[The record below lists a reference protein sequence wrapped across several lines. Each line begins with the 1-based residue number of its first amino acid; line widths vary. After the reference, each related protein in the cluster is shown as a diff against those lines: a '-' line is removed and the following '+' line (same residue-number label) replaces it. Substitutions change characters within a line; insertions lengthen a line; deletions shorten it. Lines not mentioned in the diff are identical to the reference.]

1 MYAMTTA
8 SSNLCLF
15 GVDGKNMYMHNESVG
30 TALSQCYTQQE
41 CTGIDAASAA
51 VDAGNACASGSRS
64 NSGSNDDDFDVPTG
78 STSRI
83 GLGAG

>member
-1 MYAMTTA
+1 MYAMTTV
-8 SSNLCLF
+8 SPNICRL
-15 GVDGKNMYMHNESVG
+15 GVDGKNMYMHNGSVG
-30 TALSQCYTQQE
+30 IALSQCYTQQD

-51 VDAGNACASGSRS
+51 VDAGNASASGSRS

-83 GLGAG
+83 GLDAG

>member
-8 SSNLCLF
+8 PSSLCLL
-15 GVDGKNMYMHNESVG
+15 GVDGKNMYMHTEGVG

-41 CTGIDAASAA
+41 CTGIDVASAA
-51 VDAGNACASGSRS
+51 VDAGNASAYGSRS
-64 NSGSNDDDFDVPTG
+64 HSGPNDDHLDVRMG